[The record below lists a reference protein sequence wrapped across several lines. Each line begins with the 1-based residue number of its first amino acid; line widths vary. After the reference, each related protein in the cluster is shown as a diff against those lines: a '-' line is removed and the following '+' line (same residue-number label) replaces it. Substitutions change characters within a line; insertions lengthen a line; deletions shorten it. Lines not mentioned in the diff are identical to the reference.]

1 MELKKITSKR
11 TEAKIITDLKRI
23 ITYDAAK
30 RSNQEEAM
38 KAFERLNVSV
48 SEQVKRFYFNFAG
61 PFECHALGSL
71 KLLDIVDDD
80 PNIESI
86 TKICREQL
94 KFPNQYLVATD
105 YIVGEVTVLDTLS
118 NKLYTV
124 CIECG
129 EDKDLL
135 NGNLK
140 PDWQSFDEF
149 LKDYFG
155 LC

>member
-1 MELKKITSKR
+1 M
-11 TEAKIITDLKRI
+11 
-23 ITYDAAK
+23 
-30 RSNQEEAM
+30 
-38 KAFERLNVSV
+38 
-48 SEQVKRFYFNFAG
+48 
-61 PFECHALGSL
+61 
-71 KLLDIVDDD
+71 LDIVDDD

-86 TKICREQL
+86 TKICREQF
-94 KFPNQYLVATD
+94 KFPNQYLVVTD

-149 LKDYFG
+149 LTDYFG

>member
-86 TKICREQL
+86 TKICR
-94 KFPNQYLVATD
+94 
-105 YIVGEVTVLDTLS
+105 S
-118 NKLYTV
+118 S
-124 CIECG
+124 
-129 EDKDLL
+129 L
-135 NGNLK
+135 N
-140 PDWQSFDEF
+140 SRISI
-149 LKDYFG
+149 
-155 LC
+155 